1 MKMKNMLLIAAGLM
15 LSVVLTGCVIVDK
28 AISPIS
34 TAISLKQ
41 NGCDTLSDTDRQ
53 LMLLIIKSSYPGYP
67 DNGICDP
74 LLINTL
80 LSSELEKLQAAE
92 ND

>member
-1 MKMKNMLLIAAGLM
+1 MKNILLAVVGLM
-15 LSVVLTGCVIVDK
+15 LSIVLAGCVIVDK
-28 AISPIS
+28 AISPIG

-41 NGCDTLSDTDRQ
+41 NGCDALSDTDRQ
-53 LMLLIIKSSYPGYP
+53 LMLLVIKSSYPGYP

-80 LSSELEKLQAAE
+80 LSSELEKLQAVE